1 MDAYRVIKYPYISEK
16 SHEYSADLN
25 TYTFVVAGEATK
37 DDIRAAL
44 KEIWQVAPVSIRTLM
59 TNPKKRSR
67 GTKVCYTDSVKKALV
82 RLPEGQS
89 ISILK

>member
-1 MDAYRVIKYPYISEK
+1 MDSYNVIKRPYISEK
-16 SHEYSADLN
+16 SHEYSADMN
-25 TYTFVVAGEATK
+25 TFTLVVDSEATK

-44 KEIWQVAPVSIRTLM
+44 KDIWQVTPKSIRTVM
-59 TNPKKRSR
+59 TNPKKRRR
-67 GTKVCYTDSVKKALV
+67 GAKVGYTQSVKKALI

>member
-1 MDAYRVIKYPYISEK
+1 MESYRVIKRPYISEK
-16 SHEYSADLN
+16 SHEYSADMN
-25 TYTFVVAGEATK
+25 TYTFVVDADATK

-44 KEIWQVAPVSIRTLM
+44 KDIWQVEPVSVRTSM
-59 TNPKKRSR
+59 TNPKKRRR
-67 GTKVCYTDSVKKALV
+67 GNKIGYTASEKKALV

>member
-59 TNPKKRSR
+59 TNPKKRRR
-67 GTKVCYTDSVKKALV
+67 GTKVGYTDSVKKALV

>member
-16 SHEYSADLN
+16 SHEYSTDLN
-25 TYTFVVAGEATK
+25 TYTFVVDSDATK

-44 KEIWQVAPVSIRTLM
+44 KEIWQVTPVSIRTLM
-59 TNPKKRSR
+59 TNPKKRRR
-67 GTKVCYTDSVKKALV
+67 GAKVGYTDAVKKALV

>member
-16 SHEYSADLN
+16 SHEYSTDLN
-25 TYTFVVAGEATK
+25 TYTFVVAGDATK

-44 KEIWQVAPVSIRTLM
+44 KEIWQVVPVSIRTLM
-59 TNPKKRSR
+59 TNPKKRRR
-67 GTKVCYTDSVKKALV
+67 GAKIGYTDSVKKALV